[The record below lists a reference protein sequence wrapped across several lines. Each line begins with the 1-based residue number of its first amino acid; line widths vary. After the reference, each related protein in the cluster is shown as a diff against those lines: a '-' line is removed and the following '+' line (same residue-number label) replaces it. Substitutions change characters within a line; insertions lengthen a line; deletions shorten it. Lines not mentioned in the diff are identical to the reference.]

1 MPDPILK
8 ITDLES
14 SEVSVNNVNANMFT
28 QDISLDETVVYQN
41 LVLKGGWNLV
51 GIYIDAV
58 KSYAD
63 SVGTFANGA
72 GWPEALSQ
80 YASDVIIV
88 KDYLGAAYLPEWNFN
103 GVGNITNGQ
112 GYQIKMAGS
121 SSVTYTLN
129 LSGRPITTIL
139 PSPFGPSFPNFEKYG
154 IESFYLPTGWS
165 MFTIP
170 FEMDSGG
177 IPAAGSFDVH
187 AVISAVFFDLMQLM
201 GTTQI
206 GDIVIIIK
214 DNLGNAYLPE
224 WGFNGIGDFI
234 QGQGYQIKLTQAAVI
249 NLSGNVV
256 G

>member
-28 QDISLDETVVYQN
+28 QDISIDETVVYQT

-51 GIYIDAV
+51 GIYIDAQ
-58 KSYAD
+58 KSQAD
-63 SVGTFANGA
+63 NVGTFADGA
-72 GWPEALSQ
+72 GWPEALSEH
-80 YASDVIIV
+80 ADDVIIV
-88 KDYLGAAYLPEWNFN
+88 KDYLGAAYLPEYNFN
-103 GVGNITNGQ
+103 GVGDITNGQ
-112 GYQIKMAGS
+112 GYQVKMAGAS
-121 SSVTYTLN
+121 TTTYTLN
-129 LSGRPITTIL
+129 LSGRPITTVL
-139 PSPFGPSFPNFEKYG
+139 QSPFGSQYPDWEKYG
-154 IESFYLPTGWS
+154 IESFYLPSGWS

-187 AVISAVFFDLMQLM
+187 AVMSALFSDLMELM

-206 GDIVIIIK
+206 EDIIIIIK

-224 WGFNGIGDFI
+224 WNFNGIGDFI
-234 QGQGYQIKLTQAAVI
+234 EGQGYQIKLTQAVVI

-256 G
+256 D